1 MAAQRAVSGFWDP
14 SSIAA
19 AAPIDDSAP
28 IPRSAWLEVGNSCF
42 PTTCAKSRE
51 KHCQDPAILLFGFS
65 MDAEVI
71 VFQKTKDNET
81 VRRIGSI
88 LGIQAL

>member
-19 AAPIDDSAP
+19 AAPIDDPAP
-28 IPRSAWLEVGNSCF
+28 IPRSAWLEEGNSCF
-42 PTTCAKSRE
+42 LTTCAKSRE
-51 KHCQDPAILLFGFS
+51 KHCQDSAILLFGFA
-65 MDAEVI
+65 MDAMVI

-81 VRRIGSI
+81 VRRI
-88 LGIQAL
+88 

>member
-19 AAPIDDSAP
+19 AVPIDDPAP
-28 IPRSAWLEVGNSCF
+28 IPRSAWLEEGNSCF
-42 PTTCAKSRE
+42 LTTCAKSRE
-51 KHCQDPAILLFGFS
+51 KHCQDSAILLFGFA
-65 MDAEVI
+65 MDAVVI

-81 VRRIGSI
+81 VRRI
-88 LGIQAL
+88 